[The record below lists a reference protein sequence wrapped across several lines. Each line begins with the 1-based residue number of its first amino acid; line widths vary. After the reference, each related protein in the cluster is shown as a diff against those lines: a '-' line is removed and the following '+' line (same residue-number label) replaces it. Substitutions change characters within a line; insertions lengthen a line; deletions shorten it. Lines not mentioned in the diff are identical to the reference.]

1 MGRDGTAPPVVVVA
15 VDEALELGSE
25 MEGFSG
31 FPWTE
36 TKVNHLIRR
45 YYNSE
50 KEGASPL
57 CILTSVWGR
66 TIISLKFNES

>member
-1 MGRDGTAPPVVVVA
+1 MGRDGTAPPVVVVVA
-15 VDEALELGSE
+15 VDDEALELGSE
-25 MEGFSG
+25 MEGFS
-31 FPWTE
+31 WTE
-36 TKVNHLIRR
+36 TNVIHFIRR

-50 KEGASPL
+50 REGASPL

>member
-1 MGRDGTAPPVVVVA
+1 MGRDGTAPPIVVVV
-15 VDEALELGSE
+15 VVDDEALELGSE
-25 MEGFSG
+25 MEGFS
-31 FPWTE
+31 WTE
-36 TKVNHLIRR
+36 TNVIHFIRR

-50 KEGASPL
+50 REGASPL

>member
-25 MEGFSG
+25 MEGFS
-31 FPWTE
+31 WTE
-36 TKVNHLIRR
+36 TNVIHFIRR

-50 KEGASPL
+50 REGASPL

-66 TIISLKFNES
+66 TRISLKFNES